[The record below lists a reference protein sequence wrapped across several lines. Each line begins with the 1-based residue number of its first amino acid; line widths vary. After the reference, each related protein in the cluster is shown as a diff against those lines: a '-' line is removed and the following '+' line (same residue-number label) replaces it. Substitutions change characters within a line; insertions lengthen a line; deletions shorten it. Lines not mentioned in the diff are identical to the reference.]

1 MGRGQQ
7 SRGAQ
12 RRKMDRESVNKAKK
26 DGTYSLNDDEAA
38 AAAANT
44 EAESNASMLIA
55 VVGVWFLICIMIY
68 LSGNGSAP
76 AGGASASAIPN
87 MNNARPNAEPPVVAA
102 DADLGAGSSRQKE
115 TGGGTYTASQLMDRE
130 LDIESIVFCSGWGK
144 KSCEV
149 EVDTVTR
156 DKIAVTTR
164 PKATVHTIYPGLLH
178 ALPEANN
185 DFTVTVQHSADGKIF
200 YSSYA
205 NLDDKSLKKLKVGQE
220 IDGKLGTVKDNNF
233 ELSMSMD
240 GGFVTIL

>member
-1 MGRGQQ
+1 
-7 SRGAQ
+7 
-12 RRKMDRESVNKAKK
+12 MDRESVNKAKK
-26 DGTYSLNDDEAA
+26 DGTYSLNDGEAA

-87 MNNARPNAEPPVVAA
+87 LNNARPNAEPPVVAA

-115 TGGGTYTASQLMDRE
+115 IGGTYTASQLMDRE

-185 DFTVTVQHSADGKIF
+185 DFTVTVQHSADGKFF

-240 GGFVTIL
+240 GGIVTIL